1 MYKYIL
7 FDLDGTITD
16 PKMGI
21 TKAAQYALKQFNIFE
36 EDLNELEK
44 FIGPPLLDSFQTYYG
59 MSESETLLAI
69 DEFRV
74 YFKAQGIF
82 ENIPYKGIEK
92 LLQSLQEEY
101 TLAIATSKPTVFAK
115 QILDHFNLSQYFET
129 IIGSHLD
136 NTRTDKKEVI
146 EAVLETLKIK
156 SIEECIMIGDRKHD
170 LIGAKKLS
178 MDCIGVT
185 YGYGSLEEL
194 ENEKPVFLADT
205 LEDLQ
210 SFFSHEADIS
220 G

>member
-21 TKAAQYALKQFNIFE
+21 TKAAQYALQQFNIFE

-44 FIGPPLLDSFQTYYG
+44 FIGPPLLESFQTYYG
-59 MSESETLLAI
+59 MSEADTYKAI

-82 ENIPYKGIEK
+82 ENIPYYGIEK
-92 LLQSLQEEY
+92 LLEALQKDY

-136 NTRTDKKEVI
+136 NTRTDKKEII
-146 EAVLETLKIK
+146 EAVLETLEIK
-156 SIEECIMIGDRKHD
+156 SVKECIMIGDRKHD

-178 MDCIGVT
+178 MECIGVT
-185 YGYGSLEEL
+185 YGYGSVEEL
-194 ENEKPVFLADT
+194 QNENPVFLADT

-210 SFFSHEADIS
+210 KFFQPK
-220 G
+220 